1 MAAQLETVCRLAEAG
16 ETITDVERAAIAV
29 YRTVQSEAALAVTP
43 SARQTTNAR
52 INLTSDPGNNYD
64 ELISKFTPQF
74 MCLPHQLAF
83 VEFCIETNQARNNQQ
98 QWGGVLGDDMGLGKT
113 ASMLMAAAQLILTGG
128 ASVVVIMAP
137 TPTLRDAHKDNF
149 VAMFGPSS
157 FTSHVVYNKTEPNRE
172 SDTDADVQFVFVSKT
187 SISITSGAK
196 EELQTVVGA
205 RSDDCVLFVDEGDL
219 LKQEANSA
227 GNNARLYIRKH
238 FKNVWLVT
246 GTAVGITNHGDTS
259 LWRLYGAKNA
269 ADAQNRTMRREADAI
284 STIKVP
290 TVDHVHIG
298 ITATPSNAPNIK
310 KATLNCGTGTPYTA
324 YTNIPQEMAAPVTEK
339 EGAIACLC
347 VAMHMRGEQCVVVYQ
362 NKWVARR
369 LTLVLLKAG
378 LEAHRDAEEKAIS
391 EFRDRQYPVLLL
403 SLSGSNSRG
412 ANLQHCKNMIFAQP
426 GFTATIQ
433 RQAETR
439 IVRIGSLHQCVRIHY
454 VYYLYSWDDFYWT
467 VKLRERTNRNVL
479 VLSKRLDELA
489 STAVKE
495 WAYWR
500 NSYDKMLV
508 KCANIGGTWSLRE
521 HIRNSYESMYRSS
534 MFERI
539 QEVYHTTFED
549 ICTIVALFMAAG
561 RQISGQTTTSDL
573 AIIRVLLQVCLSK
586 FKTEPSAV

>member
-1 MAAQLETVCRLAEAG
+1 MANQLETVRRLAENN
-16 ETITDVERAAIAV
+16 EPITDDERRAIAA
-29 YRTVQSEAALAVTP
+29 YRKFQLDAALTVTP
-43 SARQTTNAR
+43 SVRHPTNAR
-52 INLTSDPGNNYD
+52 INLTTNHRDTYN

-149 VAMFGPSS
+149 VAMFEPSS
-157 FTSHVVYNKTEPNRE
+157 FTSHVVCNKTELDRKSN
-172 SDTDADVQFVFVSKT
+172 TDANVQFVFVSKT
-187 SISITSGAK
+187 SISIKFGAK
-196 EELQTVVGA
+196 EELQTAVGA
-205 RSDDCVLFVDEGDL
+205 RGDECVLFVDEGDL
-219 LKQEANSA
+219 LKQEATSA
-227 GNNARLYIRKH
+227 ENNARLYIRNH

-246 GTAVGITNHGDTS
+246 GTAVGITDHGDKS
-259 LWRLYGAKNA
+259 LWLLYGATNA
-269 ADAQNRTMRREADAI
+269 KDAQNRTLRREATAI
-284 STIKVP
+284 GTIKVP
-290 TVDHVHIG
+290 AVERAHIG
-298 ITATPSNAPNIK
+298 ITATPSNAPNVN
-310 KATLNCGTGTPYTA
+310 KATLNCGTGTPYTP
-324 YTNIPQEMAAPVTEK
+324 YGGVPQEMAAPVTEK
-339 EGAIACLC
+339 EGAIARLC
-347 VAMHMRGEQCVVVYQ
+347 VAMHRQGEQCVVVYH

-426 GFTATIQ
+426 GYTATIQ

-439 IVRIGSLHQCVRIHY
+439 IVRIGSLHQRVRIHH

-467 VKLRERTNRNVL
+467 ARLRERTNRHKF
-479 VLSKRLDELA
+479 VLSKQLDKLA

-495 WAYWR
+495 WAYWQ

-521 HIRNSYESMYRSS
+521 HIRDSYESMYRSS
-534 MFERI
+534 LFERI
-539 QEVYHTTFED
+539 DDVYHITFNG
-549 ICTIVALFMAAG
+549 ICTIVARFMAVG
-561 RQISGQTTTSDL
+561 RQTSGQTETSDL

-586 FKTEPSAV
+586 FITEPRDV

>member
-1 MAAQLETVCRLAEAG
+1 MADQLETVRRLAEIG
-16 ETITDVERAAIAV
+16 ETITNEERAAIAA
-29 YRTVQSEAALAVTP
+29 YRKIQLDAALAFTP

-52 INLTSDPGNNYD
+52 INLTTNPGGTYD

-149 VAMFGPSS
+149 VAMFDPFS
-157 FTSHVVYNKTEPNRE
+157 FTSHVVHNTTELDKK
-172 SDTDADVQFVFVSKT
+172 SKTDANVQFVFVSKT
-187 SISITSGAK
+187 SISIKSAAK
-196 EELQTVVGA
+196 EELQTAVGE
-205 RSDDCVLFVDEGDL
+205 RGNKCVLFVDEGDL
-219 LKQEANSA
+219 LKQEATSA
-227 GNNARLYIRKH
+227 ENNARHYIRNN

-246 GTAVGITNHGDTS
+246 GTAVGITDHGDKS
-259 LWRLYGAKNA
+259 LWLLYGAKNA
-269 ADAQNRTMRREADAI
+269 RDAHNRTLRRETAAI
-284 STIKVP
+284 DTIKVP
-290 TVDHVHIG
+290 AVERAHIG
-298 ITATPSNAPNIK
+298 ITATPLNARNVK
-310 KATLNCGTGTPYTA
+310 KDTLNCGTGTPYTL
-324 YTNIPQEMAAPVTEK
+324 YRGLPEEMAAPVTEK
-339 EGAIACLC
+339 EGAIARLC
-347 VAMHMRGEQCVVVYQ
+347 VAMHKQGEQCVVVYQ

-369 LTLVLLKAG
+369 LTVVLLKAG
-378 LEAHRDAEEKAIS
+378 LEAHRDAEDKAIS

-426 GFTATIQ
+426 GLTATIQ

-439 IVRIGSLHQCVRIHY
+439 IVRIGSLHQSVRIHH
-454 VYYLYSWDDFYWT
+454 VYYLYSRDDFYWT
-467 VKLRERTNRNVL
+467 ARLYERTTRHHL
-479 VLSKRLDELA
+479 VLSKQLDKLA

-495 WAYWR
+495 WPYWQ
-500 NSYDKMLV
+500 NSYHKMLV
-508 KCANIGGTWSLRE
+508 KCANIGGTWSLGE

-534 MFERI
+534 VFERI
-539 QEVYHTTFED
+539 EEVYHTTFEE

-561 RQISGQTTTSDL
+561 RQISGQTETSDL

-586 FKTEPSAV
+586 FKT